1 VKEIWLRLLKNGAR
15 LDVKWTSGDSFVAN
29 GVDAL
34 SRRRWAPGTAWIWRR
49 PAFTQITAWVGQ
61 WGSPMVIETQ
71 SVGTGAAYAEPLPA
85 GTVSICYPGA
95 NSLED
100 WIGHLQ
106 RQRVVA
112 CVVVP
117 MWDGP
122 GRATVERSLI
132 ERKFLGPAYM
142 TFVAHKEQ
150 EIPAWPMEAV
160 VVDFSKGVVEADA
173 AAGGVELGLT
183 SRLQGGTETEPTGWW
198 DAVRSGCEWLIDTA
212 VGALSL
218 GDDER
223 DLVGRMRGGTQSK
236 ASNGAATSGGAG
248 ATASKAQVDGASDWV
263 AGFHAGASSVKSS
276 GGSGVTVGSGAS
288 PTVSDGE
295 TLPAWVQE
303 VDAGVRQWSQAATR
317 GTKRPS
323 EASQPPKL
331 AQGEGPLVTGQDDQ
345 AWLLQPSGFGRRD
358 RPPTAGMDPSQLLGH
373 ARELQKAARA
383 PSTRVSYLHWWR
395 TFAQFTVKVGWAERE
410 EEVPLPV
417 PEEVLLMWIAFL
429 SERYA
434 SSTIEIS
441 LAAVSAIHHAHSLP
455 TPTTLRAVKDAVE
468 GAARTGPVNGVV
480 DTMVITPD
488 IMRMF
493 MRLDSVTTATGKR
506 WSDLRL
512 KRAVAMACVGFGAF
526 LRKGEIDDLC
536 RCDITRQHDGTT
548 VIVKAAKN
556 DQVGRGRSSTMGAGV
571 GDAGDAEQAVWDW
584 VSAAEMTV
592 STRCEKAQF
601 PSEFC
606 RECGPLFPRL
616 ASGDRGVTKTPWGK
630 SRVTEELR
638 ELLAECARRSWL
650 PAGFDVKRF
659 SGIALRRGGNSAAA
673 AAGISSLMRAAQGRW
688 RCTETPDEKYTIL
701 HRTEMVQL
709 ATTIYA

>member
-1 VKEIWLRLLKNGAR
+1 
-15 LDVKWTSGDSFVAN
+15 
-29 GVDAL
+29 
-34 SRRRWAPGTAWIWRR
+34 
-49 PAFTQITAWVGQ
+49 
-61 WGSPMVIETQ
+61 MVIETQ

-218 GDDER
+218 GDDEC

-434 SSTIEIS
+434 SSTI
-441 LAAVSAIHHAHSLP
+441 
-455 TPTTLRAVKDAVE
+455 
-468 GAARTGPVNGVV
+468 
-480 DTMVITPD
+480 
-488 IMRMF
+488 
-493 MRLDSVTTATGKR
+493 
-506 WSDLRL
+506 
-512 KRAVAMACVGFGAF
+512 
-526 LRKGEIDDLC
+526 
-536 RCDITRQHDGTT
+536 
-548 VIVKAAKN
+548 
-556 DQVGRGRSSTMGAGV
+556 
-571 GDAGDAEQAVWDW
+571 
-584 VSAAEMTV
+584 
-592 STRCEKAQF
+592 
-601 PSEFC
+601 
-606 RECGPLFPRL
+606 
-616 ASGDRGVTKTPWGK
+616 
-630 SRVTEELR
+630 
-638 ELLAECARRSWL
+638 
-650 PAGFDVKRF
+650 
-659 SGIALRRGGNSAAA
+659 
-673 AAGISSLMRAAQGRW
+673 
-688 RCTETPDEKYTIL
+688 
-701 HRTEMVQL
+701 
-709 ATTIYA
+709 